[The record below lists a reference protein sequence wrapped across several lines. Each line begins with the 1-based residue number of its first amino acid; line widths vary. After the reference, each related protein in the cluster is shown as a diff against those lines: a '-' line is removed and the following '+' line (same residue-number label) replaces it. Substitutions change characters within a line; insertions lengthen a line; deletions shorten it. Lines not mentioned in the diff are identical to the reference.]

1 MKLVI
6 QIPCF
11 DEEAALPHT
20 LAALPREVPGVD
32 RVEWLVVDDG
42 SSDRTAAVARE
53 WGVDHVVELPRHQGL
68 ARAFMAGLEKALAV
82 GADIVVNTDADNQYC
97 ADDIAQLIR
106 PILEGQADI
115 VVGERPI
122 AATPHF
128 SPAKKLLLRLGSWVV
143 RLASRTDIPDAPS
156 GFRAMS
162 RQAAMRLQ
170 VFNDFSY
177 ALETVIQAGH
187 KGMAITSVPIRINPQ
202 LRPSRLF
209 RSTAEYIFRQGLT
222 ILRIFMTYKPFLFFA
237 APGAVSFLLG
247 FALGLR
253 FLVFYLGGQGRGHV
267 QSLILAALL
276 MGSGLFLVVVGLLA
290 DLAAV
295 NRKLLEGLDWR
306 LKQMEERM
314 RGVAEKGEKGG
325 TAPGRTAESS
335 GPPAGE
341 SCRDPSRDLTDRP
354 G

>member
-11 DEEAALPHT
+11 DEEAALPLT

-32 RVEWLVVDDG
+32 QVEWLVVDDG
-42 SSDRTAAVARE
+42 SSDRTADVARE
-53 WGVDHVVELPRHQGL
+53 LGVDHVVVLPRHRGL
-68 ARAFMAGLEKALAV
+68 ARAFMTGLETALAV

-97 ADDIAQLIR
+97 ADDISRLIR
-106 PILEGQADI
+106 PILEGRAEI

-122 AATPHF
+122 ADTPHF
-128 SPAKKLLLRLGSWVV
+128 SPAKKLLQRLGSWVV
-143 RLASRTDIPDAPS
+143 RLVSRTDVPDATS

-170 VFNDFSY
+170 VFNDYSY
-177 ALETVIQAGH
+177 VLETVIQAGH
-187 KGMAITSVPIRINPQ
+187 KGMAITSVPVRTNPE

-209 RSTAEYIFRQGLT
+209 RSTAGYILRQGLT

-237 APGAVSFLLG
+237 APGAASFLIG

-253 FLVFYLGGQGRGHV
+253 FLVFYLGGEGRGHV

-306 LKQMEERM
+306 LKQMEERL
-314 RGVAEKGEKGG
+314 RSLRERSGGEN
-325 TAPGRTAESS
+325 
-335 GPPAGE
+335 
-341 SCRDPSRDLTDRP
+341 
-354 G
+354 